1 MLQTNELTVIALTKW
16 GVGIKRASI
25 NLSSTALST
34 AWLAYHSCVEGY
46 RVVVQSGNSMG
57 QAFKEALNS
66 HQKNVD
72 IELGAFKDGNRTIS
86 IMPQMPFVFF
96 MSVSLQPG
104 FQKRIKRIAICK
116 QKC

>member
-72 IELGAFKDGNRTIS
+72 IELWRIQRWYSNYLHYASNAFC
-86 IMPQMPFVFF
+86 VLYV
-96 MSVSLQPG
+96 SVSTAWISETNQAY
-104 FQKRIKRIAICK
+104 RYM
-116 QKC
+116 